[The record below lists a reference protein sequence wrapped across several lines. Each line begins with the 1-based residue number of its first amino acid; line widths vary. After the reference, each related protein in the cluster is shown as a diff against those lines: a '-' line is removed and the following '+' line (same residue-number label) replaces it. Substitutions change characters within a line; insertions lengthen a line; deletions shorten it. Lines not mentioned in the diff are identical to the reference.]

1 MFSFTEF
8 GIRYQTSSCISD
20 VICHGNVLRKDILL
34 TYTAILHITLGTLY
48 LLHLMYEICAQQ

>member
-34 TYTAILHITLGTLY
+34 TYTAILHITLGTLSVA
-48 LLHLMYEICAQQ
+48 LDV